1 MNLTA
6 IIIVAICVGGI
17 TSIISTLSDRKKK
30 EANALSK
37 KEKSEL
43 LSQIDAMSERI
54 ATLERIVTD
63 EKYSLNK
70 EFENLRKDPAA

>member
-17 TSIISTLSDRKKK
+17 TSIISTVSDRKKK

-43 LSQIDAMSERI
+43 LGQIEAMSDRI

-70 EFENLRKDPAA
+70 EFENLKKDPAA

>member
-6 IIIVAICVGGI
+6 IFIVAIVVGGI
-17 TSIISTLSDRKKK
+17 TSIISTLSNKKLK
-30 EANALSK
+30 ESNK
-37 KEKSEL
+37 FNKEERDDMQM
-43 LSQIDAMSERI
+43 QIQKMNERI

-70 EFENLRKDPAA
+70 QFADLK

>member
-6 IIIVAICVGGI
+6 IIIVAIVVGGI
-17 TSIISTLSDRKKK
+17 TSIISTLSNKKIK
-30 EANALSK
+30 ESNK
-37 KEKSEL
+37 FNKEERDDMQV
-43 LSQIDAMSERI
+43 QIQKMNERI

-70 EFENLRKDPAA
+70 QFADLK

>member
-6 IIIVAICVGGI
+6 IIIVAIVVGGI
-17 TSIISTLSDRKKK
+17 TSVISTLSNKKLK
-30 EANALSK
+30 ESNK
-37 KEKSEL
+37 FNKEECDDMQM
-43 LSQIDAMSERI
+43 QIQKMNERI

-70 EFENLRKDPAA
+70 QFADLK